1 MAKLTSLTSSDYAAW
16 LQTLKETIR
25 HARVKASLAVNRE
38 LVLLYWRI
46 GREILARQ
54 GAEGW
59 GSKIIAQLAQDLRAE
74 FPDMTGLSRT
84 NFMYMRA
91 FAEAWPDESIVH
103 QLGGQI
109 PWRHNCVIVE
119 QIKDRQTR
127 EWYIRATIEH
137 GWSRSILEMQIEH
150 ETHLRVGAAQ
160 TNFSRTLAAP
170 DSDLARDLIKDPY
183 VFDFLGL
190 TEATHERTIEKAL
203 ITHLR
208 DFLLELGVGFAFVG
222 NQYRLDV
229 EGDEFFIDLLFYHLK
244 LHCYIVFELKNAA
257 FKPEHMGQLNFY
269 LAAIDAQVR
278 DPKHDAPTI
287 GILLCKTRKKTVV
300 EYALRGVETPM
311 GISTYRTSP
320 KLPNELIGLLPTLE
334 QLEER
339 LRDSDDDAIAP
350 TL

>member
-1 MAKLTSLTSSDYAAW
+1 MSKLKSSSSSDYAAW

-25 HARVKASLAVNRE
+25 HARIKASLAVNRE
-38 LVLLYWRI
+38 LILLYWHI
-46 GREILARQ
+46 GREILKRQ
-54 GAEGW
+54 KSEGW
-59 GSKIIAQLAQDLRAE
+59 GTKVIQQLANDLRSE

-84 NFMYMRA
+84 NLMYMRA
-91 FAEAWPDESIVH
+91 FADAWPEESIVQ
-103 QLGGQI
+103 QLVGQI
-109 PWRHNCVIVE
+109 PWGHNVRLLELVS
-119 QIKDRQTR
+119 DRSTR
-127 EWYIRATIEH
+127 EWYTRATIEH
-137 GWSRSILEMQIEH
+137 GWSRSVLEMQIEH
-150 ETHLRVGAAQ
+150 ETHSRVGAAQ

-170 DSDLARDLIKDPY
+170 YSDLARDLIKDPY

-190 TEATHERTIEKAL
+190 TDATHERAIEKAL

-244 LHCYIVFELKNAA
+244 LHCYVVFELKNSA

-287 GILLCKTRKKTVV
+287 GILLCKTKKKTIV
-300 EYALRGVETPM
+300 EYALRGIETPM
-311 GISTYRTSP
+311 GVSTYRTSP
-320 KLPNELIGLLPTLE
+320 KLPNELVGLLPTLE
-334 QLEER
+334 QLEEQ
-339 LRDSDDDAIAP
+339 LRNNDDIQPDV
-350 TL
+350 L